1 MGRQRIDRGDGV
13 ANATP
18 SQTAPPWGETVVGI
32 AISTDSSLT
41 LASFQSHISQ
51 KTGEPL
57 DAAKVAASLKNLYA
71 TGRFLTLRAE
81 AKQVL
86 GGVDLI
92 FAGKSQ
98 FFVGVVRVK
107 ETSKGVPDAALAG
120 STGLRLGQPLRAG
133 DAAQAVEKLRSQLEA
148 NSYYRSRIR
157 YAIERDSENQL
168 ANIVFT
174 VNPGA
179 PARLAGVTF
188 SQTGAFSAARLRSVA
203 GWKRGSVLNPTKLQ
217 HGLFEIH
224 RLFARR
230 GYLEATVNA
239 GWREY
244 VASRNEERLAVR
256 INPGPLVRVSVE
268 GAPMSQGQMQK
279 ALTPIFQEGLTD
291 DLSLDQGGRDLES
304 FFARRGYFE
313 ASAKWRRIRHPHEV
327 SVTYAVTEGP
337 QAVFTGF
344 DFRGNHSFAAAT
356 LAPLVTIQ
364 PPGALSRTH
373 GLFSRQMLSADVKSL
388 EEFYHSKGFLDA
400 SVGPKLNRGPGTLS
414 VTFVVSEGPLTRVGN
429 VTFEGVSG
437 KTALDVRSGLSA
449 LPGKAYSPQILSAD
463 RDAILTYFADRG
475 YPDASV
481 TAHVSPLGAHDVA
494 IRYNIEPGVHDVV
507 DRVVIVGNQHT
518 RTGVI
523 RRRVTLRAGEPLSQT
538 QVYESQRRLYD
549 LGLFNGVEI
558 TPVDPGAGG
567 ARKTV
572 LVRVNEANRW
582 TLGYGFGLDVQRLGG
597 NQPSGQL
604 RASPRLSLEA
614 TRINV
619 GGRDQTF
626 SIQGR
631 VSDLETGAE
640 SSYLFS
646 NFLNHPRLSLHL
658 DLLADQTR
666 DVLTFTSRLEQA
678 SLTLE
683 DQLSPTTFLLGRYNY
698 RLVSVSSLRIDPEQI
713 PLVSQPVRDA
723 GFESTFI
730 HDTRDNPA
738 DATRGTYS
746 LLDGSISS
754 AKLGSEASFVRFLGQ
769 NSTYHRFGTH
779 LVFARNTQFGVESAY
794 GRARAVSVPGGTL
807 FTTQIPLAERFFAG
821 GGDSLRAFSLNQAG
835 PRDPITGFP
844 VGGDALFVNS
854 LELRMPFRNG
864 RYGVVLFNDSG
875 NVYSE
880 IEEMRLLKFVQ
891 SSPADLN
898 YTVDAVGV
906 GFRYQTPIGPIRFDV
921 AYGPNTPRYAIAPA
935 GRPAEVLR
943 LPRFQYF
950 VSIGQSF

>member
-1 MGRQRIDRGDGV
+1 MPLWGR
-13 ANATP
+13 
-18 SQTAPPWGETVVGI
+18 TVVSI
-32 AISTDSSLT
+32 AVETDSNLT
-41 LASFQSHISQ
+41 LASLQSQISQ

-57 DAAKVAASLKNLYA
+57 SAAKVDESLKNLYA

-81 AKQVL
+81 AKHAL
-86 GGVDLI
+86 GGVALM
-92 FAGKSQ
+92 FAGKTQ
-98 FFVGVVRVK
+98 FFVGVVRVQ
-107 ETSKGVPDAALAG
+107 ETSKGVPEAALAG

-133 DAAQAVEKLRSQLEA
+133 DAERAEASLRSVLEA
-148 NSYYRSRIR
+148 HSYYRARIH
-157 YAIERDSENQL
+157 YVIVRDPDNQL
-168 ANIVFT
+168 AHISFT
-174 VNPGA
+174 VSPGE

-188 SQTGAFSAARLRSVA
+188 SQTGVFSAARLESVA
-203 GWKRGSVLNPTKLQ
+203 GWKRGVVLNPAKLQ
-217 HGLFEIH
+217 RGIFDIH
-224 RLFARR
+224 RLFTRR

-239 GWREY
+239 GRREY
-244 VASRNEERLAVR
+244 TAATNAERLAVR
-256 INPGPLVRVSVE
+256 INPGPLVRVRVD
-268 GAPMSQGQMQK
+268 GAPISQAQMRK
-279 ALTPIFQEGLTD
+279 ALTPVFQEGLTD
-291 DLSLDQGGRDLES
+291 DLSLDQGARDLES

-313 ASAKWRRIRHPHEV
+313 ASAKWRRILRPHEV
-327 SVTYAVTEGP
+327 SITYAVAEGP

-344 DFRGNHSFAAAT
+344 DFSGNHSFPAAT
-356 LAPLVTIQ
+356 LDPLITIQ

-373 GLFSRQMLSADVKSL
+373 GVFSRQMLNADVKSIDQ
-388 EEFYHSKGFLDA
+388 FYHSKGFLEA
-400 SVGPKLNRGPGTLS
+400 SVEPDLRRGPGTLA
-414 VTFVVSEGPLTRVGN
+414 VTFVVSEGAVTRVDN
-429 VTFEGVSG
+429 VAFEGVSE
-437 KTALDVRSGLSA
+437 KTKLDVRSGLNA
-449 LPGKAYSPQILSAD
+449 LPGKPYSPQILNAD

-475 YPDASV
+475 YPNASV
-481 TAHVSPLGAHDVA
+481 AAHVSPLGAHAVA
-494 IRYNIEPGVHDVV
+494 IQYTIKPGVRNVV

-518 RTGVI
+518 RTGLI
-523 RRRVTLRAGEPLSQT
+523 RRRVTLRAGAPLSQT
-538 QVYESQRRLYD
+538 QVYESQRGLYD
-549 LGLFNGVEI
+549 LGLFNGVQI

-572 LVRVNEANRW
+572 LVRVNEADRW

-614 TRINV
+614 TRIDV

-626 SIQGR
+626 SIHGR

-646 NFLNHPRLSLHL
+646 NFLNHPRLSLHA

-683 DQLSPTTFLLGRYNY
+683 DQLSPATFLLGRYNY
-698 RLVSVSSLRIDPEQI
+698 RLVSVSSLRIDPEEI

-723 GFESTFI
+723 GFETTFV

-738 DATRGTYS
+738 DATRGSYT
-746 LLDGSISS
+746 LLDGSVSA

-769 NSTYHRFGTH
+769 NSTYHRFGAH

-794 GRARAVSVPGGTL
+794 GRARAVSVPGGTV

-844 VGGDALFVNS
+844 VGGNALFVNS

-875 NVYSE
+875 NVYSQ

-891 SSPADLN
+891 SSPPDLN
-898 YTVDAVGV
+898 YTVDALGL

-921 AYGPNTPRYAIAPA
+921 AYGPNTPRYIVAPA